1 MKRRKRKKE
10 KEDERK
16 ERCED
21 FLGHKLKTIMFECA
35 QRESLFHLKQNIEY
49 KLLSLH
55 LISDFYPL
63 T

>member
-1 MKRRKRKKE
+1 MSEEEEEKKE

-35 QRESLFHLKQNIEY
+35 QRESLFHLKQ
-49 KLLSLH
+49 
-55 LISDFYPL
+55 FRV
-63 T
+63 